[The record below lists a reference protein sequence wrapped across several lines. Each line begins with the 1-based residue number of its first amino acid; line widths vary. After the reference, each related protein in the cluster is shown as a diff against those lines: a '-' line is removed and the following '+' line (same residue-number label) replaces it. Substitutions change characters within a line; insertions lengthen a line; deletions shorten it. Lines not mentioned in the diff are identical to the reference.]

1 MGTLFSKRVPKKT
14 MRILLGLSGGLDSV
28 SAARILLEAG
38 HEVEG
43 AVLLMTDHSSASE
56 AEVAAREV
64 GIPLHVID
72 CREEFQRTVIGDFL
86 AEYRRGRTPS
96 PCTVC
101 NRNVKMDTLC
111 RFAADNGF
119 DGYAT
124 GHYCRIERGE
134 DGRFAPV
141 LAADKRKDQTYM
153 LWRMTQEQ
161 FATLHTPLADRIKSE
176 LRAEA
181 VELGLTAASAG
192 ESQDTCFIPEGVSCR
207 DFLAAHIGE
216 DLSGNFVDA
225 DGRVLGKHLGIQYYT
240 VGQRKGLGIALG
252 RPAFVTQIDPVGKTV
267 TLRFA
272 EDTLARRITLTDLN
286 FVGDAPRTEG
296 ELRRSVKIRYAAPPV
311 PATVRFGGEGATVE
325 FDEPVR
331 TPAPGQSAVF
341 YDGDRLAFGG
351 VIDGVEY

>member
-1 MGTLFSKRVPKKT
+1 

-28 SAARILLEAG
+28 SAARILMDAG
-38 HEVEG
+38 HTVEG
-43 AVLLMTDHSSASE
+43 AVLLMTDHSSPAE
-56 AEVAAREV
+56 AGTAAREV

-72 CREEFQRTVIGDFL
+72 CRERFSQIVIADFL

-101 NRNVKMDTLC
+101 NRNVKMDTLY
-111 RFAADNGF
+111 RYATDNGF

-124 GHYCRIERGE
+124 GHYCRIEQG
-134 DGRFAPV
+134 DNGRFAPT
-141 LAADKRKDQTYM
+141 LAADRRKDQTYM

-161 FATLHTPLADRIKSE
+161 LSMLHTPLSDRLKSD

-181 VELGLTAASAG
+181 AALGLTAASAG
-192 ESQDTCFIPEGVSCR
+192 ESQDTCFIPEGMTCR
-207 DFLAAHIGE
+207 DYLAAHIGE

-225 DGRVLGKHLGIQYYT
+225 DGKVLGKHQGIQYYT

-252 RPAFVTQIDPVGKTV
+252 KPAFVTKIDPAEHTV
-267 TLRFA
+267 TLQFA
-272 EDTLARRITLTDLN
+272 EDTFARRITLTDLN

-296 ELRRSVKIRYAAPPV
+296 ELRRAVKIRYAAPPV
-311 PATVRFGGEGATVE
+311 PATIRFDGETATVE
-325 FDEPVR
+325 FDPPVR

-351 VIDGVEY
+351 VIDEVFYE

>member
-1 MGTLFSKRVPKKT
+1 

-28 SAARILLEAG
+28 SAARILMEQG
-38 HEVEG
+38 HTVEG
-43 AVLLMTDHSSASE
+43 ATLLMTDHSSTKE
-56 AEVAAREV
+56 AETAARQV
-64 GIPLHVID
+64 GIPLHIID
-72 CREEFQRTVIGDFL
+72 CREKFAGIVIGDFL
-86 AEYRRGRTPS
+86 SEYRRGRTPS

-111 RFAADNGF
+111 RYAMENGF

-124 GHYCRIERGE
+124 GHYCKIERG
-134 DGRFAPV
+134 DNGRFAPV
-141 LAADKRKDQTYM
+141 FAADRRKDQTYM

-161 FATLHTPLADRIKSE
+161 FSTLHTPLSDRLKSD

-181 VELGLTAASAG
+181 AELGLDAAHAE

-216 DLSGNFVDA
+216 DLSGDFVDA
-225 DGRVLGKHLGIQYYT
+225 DGKVLGKHLGIQYYT

-252 RPAFVTQIDPVGKTV
+252 RPAFVTKIDPAARTV
-267 TLRFA
+267 TLQFA
-272 EDTLARRITLTDLN
+272 EHTFAKRITITDLN
-286 FVGDAPRTEG
+286 FVGDEPRTEG
-296 ELRRSVKIRYAAPPV
+296 ELCRAVKIRYAAPPV
-311 PATVRFGGEGATVE
+311 PATVRFEGECATVE
-325 FDEPVR
+325 FDTPVR

-351 VIDGVEY
+351 VIDEVEY

>member
-1 MGTLFSKRVPKKT
+1 

-28 SAARILLEAG
+28 SAARILMEEE

-43 AVLLMTDHSSASE
+43 AVLLMTDHSTSAE
-56 AEVAAREV
+56 AEVSAQEV

-72 CREEFQRTVIGDFL
+72 CREDFQKAVIGDFL
-86 AEYRRGRTPS
+86 HEYRHGRTPS

-101 NRNVKMDTLC
+101 NRNVKMNYLHRYATE
-111 RFAADNGF
+111 NGF

-124 GHYCRIERGE
+124 GHYCKIVRGE
-134 DGRFAPV
+134 NGRFAPE
-141 LAADKRKDQTYM
+141 LAKDLRKDQTYM

-161 FATLHTPLADRIKSE
+161 LSTLHTPLADRMKAE

-181 VELGLTAASAG
+181 TELGLTAAGAG
-192 ESQDTCFIPEGVSCR
+192 ESQDTCFIPDGMTCR
-207 DFLAAHIGE
+207 DYLAEHITE
-216 DLSGNFVDA
+216 DLSGNFVDG
-225 DGRVLGKHLGIQYYT
+225 DGNVLGKHLGIQYYT

-252 RPAFVTQIDPVGKTV
+252 RPAFVTNIDPAAKTV

-272 EDTLARRITLTDLN
+272 EDTFAKRITLTDLN
-286 FVGDAPRTEG
+286 FVGDEPRTQG
-296 ELRRSVKIRYAAPPV
+296 ELRRDVKIRYAAPPV
-311 PATVRFGGEGATVE
+311 PATVRFEGARATVE
-325 FDEPVR
+325 FDTPVR

-351 VIDGVEY
+351 VIEEVEY